1 MDVRHH
7 FAVWCCHL
15 VFVSLPLYSQGGS
28 SEDCSS
34 CHQEIYDSHQTTG
47 MGRAFSLP
55 DSTNTL
61 EEGQEE
67 ATYHHPAS
75 DRHYTVA
82 RRASSYYLSRHQLN
96 EKGKTINRVEKEI
109 HYVLGSGN
117 RGRTYLHRTP
127 WGALYQLPVAWY
139 SEDGGHWGMSP
150 GYDRPDHK
158 GFSRR
163 IDYSC
168 MFCHNAYPNLPPGD
182 DANGKDPLFPEELPN
197 GIDCQRCHGPG
208 GAHLKAVRSRASKQA
223 IRESIVN
230 PARLDPDRQMEVCLQ
245 CHLESTTKGLPA
257 MIRNYDREV
266 FSYRPG
272 EPLADYIL
280 HFDASNQEEAEARFE
295 VNHAGY
301 RFLRSACFQ
310 ESEGRLTCVTCH
322 DPHRPASAP
331 ESRSASRDACN
342 RCHASHVESLV
353 AAGEHPADEDCLICH
368 MPRRRTQDVVHA
380 VMTDHRI
387 ARRPP
392 AGNLLASLAESHQEV
407 ILGEVIRYYPPGP
420 DESGRIELYE
430 ALAQVKQDANLKP
443 GIPRLEK
450 ALEAQ
455 RPLHPGFYFELGD
468 AYLAE
473 GRFQDAVR
481 LHQDALRRQ
490 RDYLPALRNQWLALS
505 RQGSLDQGLTV
516 LRNTLAVKPD
526 DTVSLTQLGYALLES
541 GRLAESTQVLQS
553 TLRLDP
559 DLPDAYN
566 NLGLALA
573 RQNLG
578 RQATG
583 AFQEAI
589 RLEPNFASA
598 HYNLGLQHYAARA
611 AGPAIASFRR
621 AIALA
626 PEMAT
631 AHTNLGAALAATG
644 KVEEAVEAFRRALEI
659 EPGLLAAQVNL
670 GLALASLG
678 HLREALDAIRAALK
692 LKPGDEFLMQQL
704 EQIEAKLG
712 KEPGS
717 P

>member
-1 MDVRHH
+1 MDVRHC
-7 FAVWCCHL
+7 FAVWCSHL
-15 VFVSLPLYSQGGS
+15 VLLSLPLHSQGGS
-28 SEDCSS
+28 SEDCSA

-55 DSTNTL
+55 DPTNTL
-61 EEGQEE
+61 GEEQQE
-67 ATYHHPAS
+67 ATYYHPAS

-82 RRASSYYLSRHQLN
+82 RRNGSYYLSRHQLN
-96 EKGKTINRVEKEI
+96 QKEKTINRVEKEI

-127 WGALYQLPVAWY
+127 WGALYQLPLAWY
-139 SEDGGHWGMSP
+139 AEDGGHWGMSP

-168 MFCHNAYPNLPPGD
+168 MFCHNAYPQLPPGD

-208 GAHLKAVRSRASKQA
+208 GAHLKAVRSRASKEA
-223 IRESIVN
+223 IRNSIVN
-230 PARLDPDRQMEVCLQ
+230 PARLDPQRQLEVCLQ

-257 MIRNYDREV
+257 MIRNYDRGA

-280 HFDASNQEEAEARFE
+280 HFDTADQEEAETRFE

-301 RFLRSACFQ
+301 RFLRSACYQ
-310 ESEGRLTCVTCH
+310 ESEGQFTCVTCH

-331 ESRSASRDACN
+331 ESQRASRDACN
-342 RCHASHVESLV
+342 RCHAEQVAPLV
-353 AAGEHPADEDCLICH
+353 ASGEHPADEDCLVCH

-392 AGNLLASLAESHQEV
+392 AGDLLAPLAESHQEM

-420 DESGRIELYE
+420 AESGQVELYE
-430 ALAQVKQDANLKP
+430 ALAQVKQNANLKP

-450 ALEAQ
+450 ALKAQ
-455 RPLHPGFYFELGD
+455 RPRQAGFFYELGD

-473 GRFQDAVR
+473 GRFKDAVR

-541 GRLAESTQVLQS
+541 GRAAEATRVLQS
-553 TLRLDP
+553 ALRLDP

-566 NLGLALA
+566 NLGLGLA

-578 RQATG
+578 RQATK

-598 HYNLGLQHYAARA
+598 HYNLGLQQYAARA

-631 AHTNLGAALAATG
+631 AHTNLGATLAATG
-644 KVEEAVEAFRRALEI
+644 KVEEAIRAFRRAVEI

-670 GLALASLG
+670 GLSLASLG
-678 HLREALDAIRAALK
+678 RVREAAVAIRNALK
-692 LKPGDEFLMQQL
+692 LKPDDEFLIQQL
-704 EQIEAKLG
+704 EQLEAELG
-712 KEPGS
+712 KETGS